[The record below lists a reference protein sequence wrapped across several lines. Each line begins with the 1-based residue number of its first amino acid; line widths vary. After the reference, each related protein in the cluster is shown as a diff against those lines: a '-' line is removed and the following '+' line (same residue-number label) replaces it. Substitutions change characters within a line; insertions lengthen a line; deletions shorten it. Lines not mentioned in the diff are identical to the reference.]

1 MAYGS
6 FGDIGMVPG
15 YDSVRSDEGSTAL
28 GSQPANESARDGR
41 LASQAL
47 QTKAYLRAQQFQ
59 ADAAK
64 KAAEQA
70 NSPGRLIAGVLGQG
84 LSGLAGGFGSA
95 FGKAAGAKWLG

>member
-47 QTKAYLRAQQFQ
+47 QTEAYLRAQKYQ

-64 KAAEQA
+64 KAAAAA
-70 NSPGRLIAGVLGQG
+70 NSPGRLIAGVFGQALGG
-84 LSGLAGGFGSA
+84 LTGGFGSA
-95 FGKAAGAKWLG
+95 LGKAAGASWLG